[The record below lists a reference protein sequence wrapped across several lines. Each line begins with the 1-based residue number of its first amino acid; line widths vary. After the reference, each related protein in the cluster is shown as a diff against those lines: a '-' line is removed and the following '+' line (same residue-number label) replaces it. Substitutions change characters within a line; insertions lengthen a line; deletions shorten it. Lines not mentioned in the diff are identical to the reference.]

1 MNISI
6 LGAGAWGS
14 ALAINLSARHQV
26 TLWACDAA
34 QIETMRATGYNQRY
48 LPEVPLPQNLNL
60 TADLNA
66 ALAAAELILIA
77 VPIAALR
84 VTLQQ
89 IAAAVVSTPIPVIWA
104 CKGFEAGTTQ
114 LPHQVAAEILPENF
128 PRGVLSGPSFAL
140 EVARGLPTALIL
152 ASADGKFARQMAQSL
167 HHSSL
172 RIYSST
178 DVTGVEMGGAVKNV
192 LAIAAGIAEGM
203 GYGQNARAGLI
214 TRGLAEMTRLGL
226 KMGVRA
232 ETLSGL
238 SGAGDLILTCTGD
251 MSRNRQVGILL
262 AQQQALP
269 DILSH
274 LGHVAEGV
282 YTVRE
287 VHHLAQRLGVD
298 MPICAAVYSVLYEQ
312 VPAASAVEAL
322 LNRAPNSEFK

>member
-1 MNISI
+1 MNITI

-34 QIETMRATGYNQRY
+34 QIESMRATGYNRRY
-48 LPEVPLPQNLNL
+48 LPEVPLPQNLNF

-84 VTLQQ
+84 ATLQQ
-89 IAAAVVSTPIPVIWA
+89 IAMAVSTPIPVIWA
-104 CKGFEAGTTQ
+104 CKGFESGTTQ

-152 ASADGKFARQMAQSL
+152 ASADGQFARQMAQSL

-178 DVTGVEMGGAVKNV
+178 DVTGVEVGGAVKNV

-298 MPICAAVYSVLYEQ
+298 MPICAAVYIVLYEQ

-322 LNRAPNSEFK
+322 LNRAPNSEFN